1 MPAISCRSVCRIK
14 VTNINVSGRFS
25 EFLDDHLYLVS
36 FTWLFDF
43 TWLVDFSVDQVYW
56 LTAICKQE
64 PVMAPAAKEANFFLC
79 LELNPTIRI
88 LEVHQWVSHQNRWKI
103 GLPSLEKQ
111 KWRLHGCWHFG
122 WGVDIKAKSA
132 TSWKSLFL
140 ALVAMSDIQCWRRYE
155 VVMKIVGLFSAI
167 HLQLTMISELVGTTY
182 LV

>member
-1 MPAISCRSVCRIK
+1 MS
-14 VTNINVSGRFS
+14 
-25 EFLDDHLYLVS
+25 
-36 FTWLFDF
+36 
-43 TWLVDFSVDQVYW
+43 LVDQGCRYQCLREILWYQWIPWGLSQSCLLHMTVWFHSW
-56 LTAICKQE
+56 LAVLTDCHQQ
-64 PVMAPAAKEANFFLC
+64 EANFFLC

-140 ALVAMSDIQCWRRYE
+140 ALVAMSDIQCWRQYE
-155 VVMKIVGLFSAI
+155 VVMKIVGLLSAI
-167 HLQLTMISELVGTTY
+167 HVQLAMISELVGSTY
-182 LV
+182 LI